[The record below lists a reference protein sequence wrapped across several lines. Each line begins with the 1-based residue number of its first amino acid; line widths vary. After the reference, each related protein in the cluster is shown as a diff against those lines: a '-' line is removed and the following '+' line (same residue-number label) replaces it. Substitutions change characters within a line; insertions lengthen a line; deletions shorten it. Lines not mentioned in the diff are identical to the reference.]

1 MIIKMNWLGKFK
13 KKLNIF
19 IIKEFE
25 IINLNMGNEY

>member
-1 MIIKMNWLGKFK
+1 MIIKMNWLGKLK

>member
-1 MIIKMNWLGKFK
+1 MIIKMNWLGKLK
-13 KKLNIF
+13 KKKIF

>member
-1 MIIKMNWLGKFK
+1 MIIKMNWLGKLK

-25 IINLNMGNEY
+25 IINSNMGNEY